1 MLKSLLNNQ
10 LRNVDLGLL
19 MLRIAGAGFMLTH
32 GFGKFMK
39 VINGDFTFGDP
50 LGLGPTTSLILT
62 AFAEFICA
70 IFVLVG
76 FKGRFFSFFLMFTMF
91 VAAFIRH
98 WPDPFKKKE
107 LALLYMFI
115 YLAIFL
121 MGTGKYSI
129 DGMQSKSV

>member
-1 MLKSLLNNQ
+1 MLKSLLNNK

-32 GFGKFMK
+32 GYGKFMK
-39 VINGDFTFGDP
+39 VLAGDFSFGDP
-50 LGLGPTTSLILT
+50 IGIGPTMSLILT

-70 IFVLVG
+70 ILVLVG
-76 FKGRFFSFFLMFTMF
+76 FKGRFFSFFLMFTML
-91 VAAFIRH
+91 VAAFIAH
-98 WPDPFKKKE
+98 GADPFKKKE
-107 LALLYMFI
+107 LALMYFFI

-129 DGMQSKSV
+129 DGQMNKEA